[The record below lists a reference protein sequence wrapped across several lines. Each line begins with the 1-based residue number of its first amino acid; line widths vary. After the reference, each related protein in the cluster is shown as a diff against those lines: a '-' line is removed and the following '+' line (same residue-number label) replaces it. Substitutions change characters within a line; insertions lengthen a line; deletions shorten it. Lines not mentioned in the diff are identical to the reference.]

1 MDIQSETAEGTIKIK
16 PTWYRNP
23 KNKLQKPTTTE
34 GIRFS
39 LKILITVLA
48 FWYNERFV
56 CLLEIKNTNYISLKK
71 DFKNSTSILRLN
83 NLSKTILIHV
93 THFQQYYNQ
102 LGYENNLLIYF

>member
-39 LKILITVLA
+39 LKNLNHGFGVLVKRTLCLSIRDQKHELH
-48 FWYNERFV
+48 FIKKRFQ
-56 CLLEIKNTNYISLKK
+56 EFYKH
-71 DFKNSTSILRLN
+71 FTS
-83 NLSKTILIHV
+83 
-93 THFQQYYNQ
+93 
-102 LGYENNLLIYF
+102 E

>member
-16 PTWYRNP
+16 PTWYRNK

-48 FWYNERFV
+48 FW
-56 CLLEIKNTNYISLKK
+56 
-71 DFKNSTSILRLN
+71 
-83 NLSKTILIHV
+83 
-93 THFQQYYNQ
+93 
-102 LGYENNLLIYF
+102 